1 MQKNLEKNLLYAE
14 VLLLLSNQTTNC
26 IIMIEPDEI
35 KERRR
40 KIIQSVREYYTS
52 RLGKYTH
59 QRISEEWFFYGLG
72 FVKDDMTYV
81 FGFNAGFFK
90 KESVDNMAYSHVGC
104 NVLVRTNGMN
114 PQLRTQYLKFFRHE
128 LADWITEPEQGY
140 SSFRGGVGS
149 VFAHYRAMSSFYSD
163 DDVIRYVKEGL
174 DGIFRIYP
182 AIASNPDGIFDNVVC
197 MNTRNESII
206 DLVNSA
212 LNK

>member
-1 MQKNLEKNLLYAE
+1 MKETE
-14 VLLLLSNQTTNC
+14 ET
-26 IIMIEPDEI
+26 

-40 KIIQSVREYYTS
+40 KIIQSVREYFQEK
-52 RLGKYTH
+52 LGKYTH

-81 FGFNAGFFK
+81 FGFNSGFFK
-90 KESVDNMAYSHVGC
+90 RDVIEGQAYSHVGC

-114 PQLRTQYLKFFRHE
+114 EQLRGQYLRFFRHE

-140 SSFRGGVGS
+140 SSFRGGVGTI
-149 VFAHYRAMSSFYSD
+149 FPHYRPISSFYSD
-163 DDVIRYVKEGL
+163 DDIANYMKEGL

-182 AIASNPDGIFDNVVC
+182 AIASNPDGIFDNVTL
-197 MNTRNESII
+197 MNSRNENII
-206 DLVNSA
+206 DLVNNA

>member
-1 MQKNLEKNLLYAE
+1 
-14 VLLLLSNQTTNC
+14 
-26 IIMIEPDEI
+26 MIEPEDI

-40 KIIQSVREYYTS
+40 RIIQSVREYFTA

-90 KESVDNMAYSHVGC
+90 KDTAAPGSYSHVGC
-104 NVLVRTNGMN
+104 NVLVRTNGVN
-114 PQLRTQYLKFFRHE
+114 SQLRGQYLQFFRHE

-149 VFAHYRAMSSFYSD
+149 VFPHYRAMNSFYSD
-163 DDVIRYVKEGL
+163 EDIVRYVKEGL
-174 DGIFRIYP
+174 DGIFKIYP
-182 AIASNPDGIFDNVVC
+182 AIAVNPDGIFDNVNC
-197 MNTRNESII
+197 MNSRNESII
-206 DLVNSA
+206 GLVNGA
-212 LNK
+212 LAK

>member
-1 MQKNLEKNLLYAE
+1 MHKFFEKYLLYAE

-26 IIMIEPDEI
+26 IIMIEPEEI

-90 KESVDNMAYSHVGC
+90 KESVDNMA
-104 NVLVRTNGMN
+104 
-114 PQLRTQYLKFFRHE
+114 
-128 LADWITEPEQGY
+128 
-140 SSFRGGVGS
+140 
-149 VFAHYRAMSSFYSD
+149 
-163 DDVIRYVKEGL
+163 
-174 DGIFRIYP
+174 
-182 AIASNPDGIFDNVVC
+182 
-197 MNTRNESII
+197 
-206 DLVNSA
+206 
-212 LNK
+212 

>member
-1 MQKNLEKNLLYAE
+1 MKESE
-14 VLLLLSNQTTNC
+14 
-26 IIMIEPDEI
+26 EI

-40 KIIQSVREYYTS
+40 KIIQSVREYFQEK
-52 RLGKYTH
+52 LGKYTH

-81 FGFNAGFFK
+81 FGFNSGFFK
-90 KESVDNMAYSHVGC
+90 RDEIEGQAYSHVGC

-114 PQLRTQYLKFFRHE
+114 EQLRSRYLKFFRHE

-140 SSFRGGVGS
+140 SSFRGGVGM
-149 VFAHYRAMSSFYSD
+149 VFPHYRAVNSFYSD
-163 DDVIRYVKEGL
+163 EDIIRYMKEGL

-182 AIASNPDGIFDNVVC
+182 AIAANPDGIFDKVNL
-197 MNTRNESII
+197 MNSRNETII
-206 DLVNSA
+206 DLVNNA